1 MLLPVTA
8 KEDELAASPDIPILS
23 KLMVQTL
30 CLVPIEAWWKR
41 PPQRSFGNSS
51 SAWLFAKSCSRSS
64 GRLHNRP
71 FATRVQTVLGYR
83 PTSPHL
89 DSDYWFAAKLQGR
102 GSCPCKRHRNGTQP
116 RSEEHT

>member
-51 SAWLFAKSCSRSS
+51 SAWLSAKSCLRSP
-64 GRLHNRP
+64 GRLRNRP
-71 FATRVQTVLGYR
+71 SATRVQTVLGYR
-83 PTSPHL
+83 PPSRHL
-89 DSDYWFAAKLQGR
+89 DSDYWFAAKSPGR
-102 GSCPCKRHRNGTQP
+102 GSCPCTRRRNGTAP
-116 RSEEHT
+116 SP